1 MKKFFVILIVV
12 ALVTVFASS
21 AFAARPDHPY
31 GPPSMPDQSVGGLH
45 KAVFEVPA
53 FPYHIVRGL
62 MLLTDVEAPHPPCE

>member
-1 MKKFFVILIVV
+1 MKKVLVILMVL
-12 ALVTVFASS
+12 ALVLVTASS

-62 MLLTDVEAPHPPCE
+62 MLLTDVEAPHAPCK